1 MENFK
6 LIPGGICAPA
16 GFSAAGVHC
25 GIRHNHSKLDLALI
39 KADVRC
45 AGAGCYTTNKVY
57 GAPITV
63 DREHLK
69 DGYAQAIVVNSGNAN
84 TCAPNGIELAKETC
98 EIVAKELGISADDV
112 LPSSTGVIGQ
122 AMSIEPFAKGIPEA
136 AAKLAA
142 TEAGSHDAATAIMTT
157 DTHSKEVSIEFTIG
171 GKTCRMGAIAKG
183 SGMIHPNMATMLLFI
198 TTDAKVEPAVLQA
211 ALSSVGPPPFN
222 HISVDGDTSTNDTVL
237 LLASGLSG
245 AEVQPGTADYDTFVA
260 ALTQV
265 AEQLSRELAG
275 DGEGATK
282 LLECIVTG
290 APDLLTARAV
300 SKSVIH
306 SALFKAAMFGE
317 DANWGRVLCA
327 IGYTPGNFDIS
338 KTAVRLKSKAGEVFV
353 CENAAYHPYSE
364 DEAAKVLKED
374 EIQILVD
381 LGSGDFTAK
390 AWGCDLTYD
399 YVKINGD
406 YRT

>member
-183 SGMIHPNMATMLLFI
+183 YAS
-198 TTDAKVEPAVLQA
+198 DA
-211 ALSSVGPPPFN
+211 
-222 HISVDGDTSTNDTVL
+222 
-237 LLASGLSG
+237 
-245 AEVQPGTADYDTFVA
+245 VA
-260 ALTQV
+260 AIYQEHGITH
-265 AEQLSRELAG
+265 G
-275 DGEGATK
+275 
-282 LLECIVTG
+282 I
-290 APDLLTARAV
+290 
-300 SKSVIH
+300 
-306 SALFKAAMFGE
+306 
-317 DANWGRVLCA
+317 
-327 IGYTPGNFDIS
+327 
-338 KTAVRLKSKAGEVFV
+338 
-353 CENAAYHPYSE
+353 
-364 DEAAKVLKED
+364 
-374 EIQILVD
+374 VD
-381 LGSGDFTAK
+381 LGGNTWVCGGNLEGEPWQIGIQDPARSAGALAGILEASDAFAVTSGGYQRYFEENGKTYHHIIDPATGHPAESGLTSVTVVADGAAGNGTMCDALSTALFVMGEDRALELWRSGVYDFDLILVTEDGRLLATAGI
-390 AWGCDLTYD
+390 ADRFRPDDSAGYA
-399 YVKINGD
+399 YEIVS
-406 YRT
+406 